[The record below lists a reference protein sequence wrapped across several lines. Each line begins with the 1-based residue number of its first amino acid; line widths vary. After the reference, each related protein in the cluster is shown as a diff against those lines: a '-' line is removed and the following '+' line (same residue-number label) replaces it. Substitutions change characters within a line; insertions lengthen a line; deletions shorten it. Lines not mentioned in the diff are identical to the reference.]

1 MAASALQD
9 GAAGATL
16 LPAVVVDEEAFT
28 TRENLGSG
36 RLLGGGASAWSRS
49 WTKLRATSCSRS
61 SSASATVIAGG
72 SGVARSSGFFFF
84 CTLAGS
90 VAGGLAGLLLLS
102 LWPSWPDEAGGAAA
116 GTMVFGAAGL
126 TARGGAGG
134 GG

>member
-1 MAASALQD
+1 VPASALQD

-16 LPAVVVDEEAFT
+16 PPAEPEDDNAFT

-36 RLLGGGASAWSRS
+36 RLLGGGASACSRS

-61 SSASATVIAGG
+61 SSASVTTVAEG

-84 CTLAGS
+84 CTLAVS

-102 LWPSWPDEAGGAAA
+102 L
-116 GTMVFGAAGL
+116 
-126 TARGGAGG
+126 
-134 GG
+134 